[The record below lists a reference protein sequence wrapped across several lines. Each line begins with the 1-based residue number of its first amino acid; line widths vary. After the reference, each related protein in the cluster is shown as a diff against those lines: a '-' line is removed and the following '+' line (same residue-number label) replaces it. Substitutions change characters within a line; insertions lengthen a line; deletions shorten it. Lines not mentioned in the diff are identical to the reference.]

1 MESRYWAEFAAR
13 HGRRRPYSTYAPSR
27 VRPYGVSRTRARGV
41 GRPGRETAYG
51 VSR

>member
-13 HGRRRPYSTYAPSR
+13 RGRQRAYTAAVPHRWSR
-27 VRPYGVSRTRARGV
+27 YGAARARARGV

-51 VSR
+51 VIR